1 MKLSSS
7 ILRLAALPMLAAAF
21 STPAHA
27 GYGMQAHGQLL
38 DLGVYDRDSQ
48 QRLPVYWHNG
58 RYYVA
63 GVPGHRYQLTLRNRD
78 GEDLLVVPSVD
89 GVNAYTGETADWSQ
103 GGYVLDGYTSY
114 DIKGW
119 RKSLT
124 QVAGFVFA
132 DASRSYAART
142 GRPDNVGVIGM
153 AIFRRQAAIVD
164 AEPAPRERYA
174 DDFAN
179 NRQAPTELA
188 RSAQAP
194 APAPMSV
201 PAAPPAPIAEASVD
215 AAAPRRAEG
224 GFAVAKTSGPLG
236 TGFGRRERD
245 DIHLVDFERASSQP
259 EEVVTI
265 YYDTYA
271 NLVARG
277 VLPSGGVR
285 PYAPEAFPGRFVP
298 DPPGG

>member
-21 STPAHA
+21 SSPAHA

-78 GEDLLVVPSVD
+78 GADLLVVPSVD

-103 GGYVLDGYTSY
+103 GGYVLDGYASY

-153 AIFRRQAAIVD
+153 AIFRRQAAVVD

-179 NRQAPTELA
+179 RQAPAELA
-188 RSAQAP
+188 RSAP
-194 APAPMSV
+194 APAPMSA
-201 PAAPPAPIAEASVD
+201 PAMPAPPIAEASVD
-215 AAAPRRAEG
+215 AAVPRRAEAG
-224 GFAVAKTSGPLG
+224 SAVAKTSGPLG

-259 EEVVTI
+259 DEVVTI

-277 VLPSGGVR
+277 VLPPGSVH
-285 PYAPEAFPGRFVP
+285 PHAPEAFPGQFVP